1 MIKHWKK
8 PHKEMGSFIY
18 KQPGTKS
25 QLSTDLGHFTKH
37 CPEKEIQSQC
47 VSFCISARD
56 NYNLSQLSKSFKLYP
71 IIKCK
76 YLFGFSTSIVSDP
89 SVSRGFAHAS
99 F

>member
-1 MIKHWKK
+1 MIKRWKK
-8 PHKEMGSFIY
+8 PHKEMGSFVY
-18 KQPGTKS
+18 KQSGTES

-47 VSFCISARD
+47 KSFCISARD
-56 NYNLSQLSKSFKLYP
+56 NYCLSQLSKPLKLYP

-76 YLFGFSTSIVSDP
+76 YLFGFSTSTVTDP
-89 SVSRGFAHAS
+89 SVSRGFAHAC